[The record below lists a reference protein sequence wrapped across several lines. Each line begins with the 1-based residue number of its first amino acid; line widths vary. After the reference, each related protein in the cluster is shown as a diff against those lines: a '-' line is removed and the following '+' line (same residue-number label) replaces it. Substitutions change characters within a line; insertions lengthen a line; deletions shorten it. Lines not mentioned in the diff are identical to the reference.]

1 MDMEAGCANTT
12 PSEWEVHKGENEKI
26 LKMEKEKCKKTFYF
40 KISVL
45 VSVFFNLFP
54 FITLVFLNFFIY
66 KSVKRKGQMLPWSAT
81 RAKREL
87 FIATVLILIILVIWR
102 ILLTW
107 LYNRTLMLL
116 QVYAVCHSFKSFLN
130 LIELLE
136 LGTGMKLWGEKMNVV
151 VAISHFCITFNSS
164 VNFAIYCSKERCHFN
179 KSMFRKHVYVY

>member
-1 MDMEAGCANTT
+1 M
-12 PSEWEVHKGENEKI
+12 
-26 LKMEKEKCKKTFYF
+26 YF

-102 ILLTW
+102 ILLT
-107 LYNRTLMLL
+107 N
-116 QVYAVCHSFKSFLN
+116 HSFIWNRLVF
-130 LIELLE
+130 
-136 LGTGMKLWGEKMNVV
+136 G
-151 VAISHFCITFNSS
+151 HFILKN
-164 VNFAIYCSKERCHFN
+164 
-179 KSMFRKHVYVY
+179 